1 VAQPTEGRRHA
12 GWQQARDTRLD
23 QLGIVTT
30 RCQEIELAECLDAL
44 AGQIEDVVDALAA
57 DLPAVVID
65 YLDSARIRVVA
76 CD

>member
-57 DLPAVVID
+57 
-65 YLDSARIRVVA
+65 
-76 CD
+76 